1 MSNNTS
7 KDSSSSAG
15 GDVSSFSRLK
25 SVRSKPQSF
34 GGWKESVKKMCKLDD
49 IQDLQEGHTLWKV
62 RKKPLVLGGLTWHQ
76 RKLHLNFSDLCIHYD
91 DKTVIDVANITEV
104 RTGFST
110 DTLNDVEKKMKKDTK
125 KIPVKIENADH
136 CFSIIFDPRYSR
148 HSLNLVAEDLQVA
161 QLWVAVLT
169 CIIQATKSVEMQREH
184 ECYLRSQFQAADKS
198 NSSYLQLHEFGELLR
213 QLNIDMTAKEINEI
227 FDEVNTDRTEINGK
241 QVIDEREFLAFYNSL
256 MEREVLHVIFDQ
268 VRILKTF

>member
-1 MSNNTS
+1 MEFEFHHPIF
-7 KDSSSSAG
+7 KKVLD
-15 GDVSSFSRLK
+15 RL
-25 SVRSKPQSF
+25 
-34 GGWKESVKKMCKLDD
+34 
-49 IQDLQEGHTLWKV
+49 
-62 RKKPLVLGGLTWHQ
+62 
-76 RKLHLNFSDLCIHYD
+76 SDLCIHYD

-268 VRILKTF
+268 VRILKIFPKTMLYLNLSHQISLYS